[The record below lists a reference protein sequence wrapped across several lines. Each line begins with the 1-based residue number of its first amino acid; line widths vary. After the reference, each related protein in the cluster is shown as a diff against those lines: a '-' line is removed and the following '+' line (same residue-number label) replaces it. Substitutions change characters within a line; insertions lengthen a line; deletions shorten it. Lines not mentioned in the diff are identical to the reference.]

1 MHAPT
6 CAGTPG
12 DEASEIAGNIE
23 KLQAEHGVPLHEMA
37 ILLRCFRQG
46 DLFSKTYAIIASE
59 LDQRGIKYHIVKVR

>member
-1 MHAPT
+1 M
-6 CAGTPG
+6 
-12 DEASEIAGNIE
+12 
-23 KLQAEHGVPLHEMA
+23 PLHEMA